1 MSGVAVDPRVRD
13 SAIDWMVRA
22 QSGLMSADEH
32 QALQQWRQASA
43 EHEYAWQRV
52 SSLPLVLQPGAN
64 LLADA
69 TARRALE
76 SAGADPQRR
85 RQVLKCLLAL
95 GLLGGISWQGADSTL
110 VRSALATYRTSIG
123 ERRRW
128 ALADGGS
135 LWLNTASAVNL
146 ELTQQQGRVQLIEG
160 EMALDT
166 RAESPAV
173 QLLTPDAVLYSRGA
187 HLLVRHDRQGTQVTV
202 LRGLVQVSARRHWLP
217 VPLEAGWQT
226 RVDSQGVRAPS
237 RVDLFMAQAWLRG
250 ILPAERMRLDKLL
263 AELSRYRPGLLRCS
277 EEVAAL
283 RVTGSFQLDD
293 TDAALALVAN
303 TLPVRI
309 ARRTRYWVTVV
320 PA

>member
-1 MSGVAVDPRVRD
+1 MSGTVVNPRVRD

-22 QSGLMSADEH
+22 QSGLMSAAEH

-52 SSLPLVLQPGAN
+52 SSLPLLLQPGAN
-64 LLADA
+64 PLADA

-95 GLLGGISWQGADSTL
+95 GLFGGISWQGADSTV

-128 ALADGGS
+128 ALADGSS

-146 ELTQQQGRVQLIEG
+146 ELTPQQGTVQLIEG
-160 EMALDT
+160 EMALDA

-173 QLLTPDAVLYSRGA
+173 QLLTPDAVLYGRGA
-187 HLLVRHDRQGTQVTV
+187 NLLVRHDRQGTQVTV
-202 LRGLVQVSARRHWLP
+202 LRGLVQVSARHHWLP

-226 RVDSQGVRAPS
+226 RVDSQGVGAPS
-237 RVDLFMAQAWLRG
+237 RVDLLMAQAWLRG
-250 ILPAERMRLDKLL
+250 ILPAERMRLDTLL
-263 AELSRYRPGLLRCS
+263 AELSRYRPGFLRCS
-277 EEVAAL
+277 AEVAAL
-283 RVTGSFQLDD
+283 RVTGSFRLDD
-293 TDAALALVAN
+293 TDAALALVAS

-309 ARRTRYWVTVV
+309 ERRTRYWVTVV

>member
-1 MSGVAVDPRVRD
+1 MSGTVVNPRVRD

-22 QSGLMSADEH
+22 QSGLMSAAEH

-52 SSLPLVLQPGAN
+52 SSLPLLLQPGAN

-95 GLLGGISWQGADSTL
+95 GLLGGVSWQGVDSTL
-110 VRSALATYRTSIG
+110 LRSALATYRTSIG

-160 EMALDT
+160 EMALDA

-187 HLLVRHDRQGTQVTV
+187 HLLVRHDRQGTQVRV
-202 LRGLVQVSARRHWLP
+202 LRGLVQISARRHWLP

-250 ILPAERMRLDKLL
+250 ILPAERMRLDTLL

-309 ARRTRYWVTVV
+309 ERRTRYWVTVV

>member
-1 MSGVAVDPRVRD
+1 MSSAVVDPRVRD

-22 QSGLMSADEH
+22 QSGLMTAAEH

-52 SSLPLVLQPGAN
+52 SSLPLMLQPGAN

-95 GLLGGISWQGADSTL
+95 SLLGGASWQGADSTL

-128 ALADGGS
+128 ALADGSS

-146 ELTQQQGRVQLIEG
+146 ELTPQQGTVQLIEG
-160 EMALDT
+160 EMALDA

-173 QLLTPDAVLYSRGA
+173 QLLTPDAVLYGRGA
-187 HLLVRHDRQGTQVTV
+187 HLLVRHDRQGTQVRV
-202 LRGLVQVSARRHWLP
+202 LRGLVQLSARRHWLP

-226 RVDSQGVRAPS
+226 RVDSQGVGAPS
-237 RVDLFMAQAWLRG
+237 RVDLLMAQAWLRG
-250 ILPAERMRLDKLL
+250 ILPAERMRLDTLL
-263 AELSRYRPGLLRCS
+263 AELSRYRPGFLRCS
-277 EEVAAL
+277 AEVAAL

-309 ARRTRYWVTVV
+309 ERRTRYWVTVV

>member
-1 MSGVAVDPRVRD
+1 MSGTVVNPRVRD

-22 QSGLMSADEH
+22 QSGLMSAAEH

-52 SSLPLVLQPGAN
+52 SSLPLLLQPGAN

-95 GLLGGISWQGADSTL
+95 GLFGGISWQGADSTL

-128 ALADGGS
+128 ALADGSS

-146 ELTQQQGRVQLIEG
+146 ELTPQQGTVQLIEG
-160 EMALDT
+160 EMALDA

-173 QLLTPDAVLYSRGA
+173 QLLTPDAVLYGRGA
-187 HLLVRHDRQGTQVTV
+187 NLLVRHDRQGTQVTV
-202 LRGLVQVSARRHWLP
+202 LRGLVQVSARHHWLP

-226 RVDSQGVRAPS
+226 RVDSQGVGAPS
-237 RVDLFMAQAWLRG
+237 RVDLLMAQAWLRG
-250 ILPAERMRLDKLL
+250 ILPAERMRLDTLL
-263 AELSRYRPGLLRCS
+263 AELSRYRPGILRCS
-277 EEVAAL
+277 AEVAAL

-293 TDAALALVAN
+293 TDAALALVAS

-309 ARRTRYWVTVV
+309 ERRTRYWVTVV

>member
-1 MSGVAVDPRVRD
+1 MNGVAVDPRVRD

-22 QSGLMSADEH
+22 QSGLMSAAEH

-52 SSLPLVLQPGAN
+52 SSLPLMLQPGAN

-69 TARRALE
+69 MARRALE

-95 GLLGGISWQGADSTL
+95 GLFGGVSWQGADSTL

-146 ELTQQQGRVQLIEG
+146 ELTPQQGRVQLIEG
-160 EMALDT
+160 EMALDA
-166 RAESPAV
+166 RAESPSL

-202 LRGLVQVSARRHWLP
+202 LRGLVQVSARRHLVS

-277 EEVAAL
+277 EAVAAL

-309 ARRTRYWVTVV
+309 ERRTRYWVTVV

>member
-1 MSGVAVDPRVRD
+1 MSGVAVNPRVRD
-13 SAIDWMVRA
+13 CAIDWMVKA
-22 QSGLMSADEH
+22 QSGLMSAAEQ

-52 SSLPLVLQPGAN
+52 SSLPLMLQPGAN

-95 GLLGGISWQGADSTL
+95 GLFGGISWQGAESTL
-110 VRSALATYRTSIG
+110 VRSALASYRTAVG

-146 ELTQQQGRVQLIEG
+146 DLSAGQRTVQLIEG
-160 EMALDT
+160 ELALDT
-166 RAESPAV
+166 PAGSPSL

-187 HLLVRHDRQGTQVTV
+187 NLLVRHDRQGTQVTA
-202 LRGLVQVSARRHWLP
+202 LRGLVQVSARRHP
-217 VPLEAGWQT
+217 AVVPLQAGWQT
-226 RVDSQGVRAPS
+226 RIDSLGVGRASPI
-237 RVDLFMAQAWLRG
+237 DTFLAQAWLRG
-250 ILPAERMRLDKLL
+250 ILPAERMRLDRLL
-263 AELSRYRPGLLRCS
+263 AELSRYRPGFLRCS
-277 EEVAAL
+277 EAVAAL

-293 TDAALALVAN
+293 IDAALALVAT

-309 ARRTRYWVTVV
+309 ERRTRYWVTVV

>member
-1 MSGVAVDPRVRD
+1 MSGTVVNPRVRD
-13 SAIDWMVRA
+13 SAIDWLVRA
-22 QSGLMSADEH
+22 QSGLMSAAEH

-52 SSLPLVLQPGAN
+52 SSLPLLLQPGAN

-95 GLLGGISWQGADSTL
+95 GLFGGISWQGADSTL

-128 ALADGGS
+128 ALADGSS

-146 ELTQQQGRVQLIEG
+146 ELTPQQGTVQLIEG
-160 EMALDT
+160 EMALDA

-173 QLLTPDAVLYSRGA
+173 QLLTPDAVLYGRGA

-202 LRGLVQVSARRHWLP
+202 LRGLVQVSARHHWLP

-226 RVDSQGVRAPS
+226 RVDSQGVGAPS
-237 RVDLFMAQAWLRG
+237 RVDLLMAQAWLRG
-250 ILPAERMRLDKLL
+250 ILPAERMRLDTLL
-263 AELSRYRPGLLRCS
+263 AELSRYRPGILRCS
-277 EEVAAL
+277 AEVAAL

-293 TDAALALVAN
+293 TDAALALVAS

-309 ARRTRYWVTVV
+309 ERRTRYWVTVV

>member
-1 MSGVAVDPRVRD
+1 MSSAVVDPRVRD

-22 QSGLMSADEH
+22 QSGLMTAVEH

-52 SSLPLVLQPGAN
+52 SSLPLMLQPGAN

-95 GLLGGISWQGADSTL
+95 GLFGGVSWQGADSTL

-146 ELTQQQGRVQLIEG
+146 ELTPQQGTVQLIEG
-160 EMALDT
+160 EMALDA

-173 QLLTPDAVLYSRGA
+173 QLLTPDAVLYGRGA
-187 HLLVRHDRQGTQVTV
+187 NLLVRHDRQGTQVTV

-226 RVDSQGVRAPS
+226 RVDSQGVGAPS
-237 RVDLFMAQAWLRG
+237 RVDLLMAQAWLRG
-250 ILPAERMRLDKLL
+250 ILPAERMRLDTLL
-263 AELSRYRPGLLRCS
+263 AELSRYRPGFLRCS
-277 EEVAAL
+277 AEVAAL

-309 ARRTRYWVTVV
+309 ERRTRYWVTVV

>member
-1 MSGVAVDPRVRD
+1 MSGAVVDPRVRD

-22 QSGLMSADEH
+22 QSGLMTAAEH

-52 SSLPLVLQPGAN
+52 SSLPLMLQPGAN

-95 GLLGGISWQGADSTL
+95 GLLGGISWQGTDSIL

-146 ELTQQQGRVQLIEG
+146 ELTPQQGRVQLIEG
-160 EMALDT
+160 EMALDA

-173 QLLTPDAVLYSRGA
+173 QLLTPDAVLYGRGA
-187 HLLVRHDRQGTQVTV
+187 HLLVRHDRQGTQVRV

-226 RVDSQGVRAPS
+226 RVDSQGVGAPS
-237 RVDLFMAQAWLRG
+237 RVDLLMAQAWLRG
-250 ILPAERMRLDKLL
+250 ILPAERMRLDTLL
-263 AELSRYRPGLLRCS
+263 TELSRYRPGFLRCS
-277 EEVAAL
+277 AEVAAL

-293 TDAALALVAN
+293 TDAALALVAS

-309 ARRTRYWVTVV
+309 ERRTRYWVTVV

>member
-1 MSGVAVDPRVRD
+1 MSGAAVNPRVRD
-13 SAIDWMVRA
+13 CAIDWLVKA
-22 QSGLMSADEH
+22 QSGLMSVAE
-32 QALQQWRQASA
+32 QAALQQWRQASA

-52 SSLPLVLQPGAN
+52 SSLPLLLQPGAN

-76 SAGADPQRR
+76 TAGADPRQR

-110 VRSALATYRTSIG
+110 LRSALATYRTGVG

-146 ELTQQQGRVQLIEG
+146 DLSPQQSSGQLIEG
-160 EMALDT
+160 ELALD
-166 RAESPAV
+166 RPAQSPSL
-173 QLLTPDAVLYSRGA
+173 QLLTADAVLYSRGT
-187 HLLVRHDRQGTQVTV
+187 HLLVRQDRHGTEVAV
-202 LRGLVQVSARRHWLP
+202 LRGLAQVGARQHP
-217 VPLEAGWQT
+217 AVVPLRAGWRT
-226 RVDSQGVRAPS
+226 RIDNRGVAEPSPVDSFLA
-237 RVDLFMAQAWLRG
+237 LAWLRG
-250 ILPAERMRLDKLL
+250 ILPAERMRLDRLL

-277 EEVAAL
+277 EAVAGL

-293 TDAALALVAN
+293 TDAALALLAT

-309 ARRTRYWVTVV
+309 ERRTRYWVTVV